1 MNYSRQREIIFDT
14 LRRHAVH
21 PTAERLYNIIK
32 GEQPDSN
39 IGIATVYRNLRRM
52 ANSGSIKKISGLEEA
67 EHFDHNTHTH
77 YHFLCKNY
85 SARAIT
91 TSETQDSIRSTAP
104 SIVLIEGAVFLHIF
118 TNGFHFSLKSLLILK
133 REGPAPMEGPLHAQK
148 AVRLP
153 GRLS

>member
-52 ANSGSIKKISGLEEA
+52 ANSGSIKRISGLEEA

-77 YHFLCKNY
+77 YHFLCKKCNKVFDID
-85 SARAIT
+85 AKVAPEIIENT
-91 TSETQDSIRSTAP
+91 QKETGFIIDSYD
-104 SIVLIEGAVFLHIF
+104 IV
-118 TNGFHFSLKSLLILK
+118 FHGICKECQTK
-133 REGPAPMEGPLHAQK
+133 EN
-148 AVRLP
+148 
-153 GRLS
+153 

>member
-52 ANSGSIKKISGLEEA
+52 ANSGSIKRISGLEEA

-77 YHFLCKNY
+77 YHFLCKMCNKVFDID
-85 SARAIT
+85 AKVAPEIIENT
-91 TSETQDSIRSTAP
+91 QKETGFIIDSYD
-104 SIVLIEGAVFLHIF
+104 IV
-118 TNGFHFSLKSLLILK
+118 FHGICKECQTK
-133 REGPAPMEGPLHAQK
+133 EN
-148 AVRLP
+148 
-153 GRLS
+153 

>member
-77 YHFLCKNY
+77 YHFLCKKCNKVFDID
-85 SARAIT
+85 AKVAPEIIENT
-91 TSETQDSIRSTAP
+91 QKETEFIIDSYD
-104 SIVLIEGAVFLHIF
+104 IV
-118 TNGFHFSLKSLLILK
+118 FHGICKDCQT
-133 REGPAPMEGPLHAQK
+133 EEN
-148 AVRLP
+148 
-153 GRLS
+153 

>member
-52 ANSGSIKKISGLEEA
+52 ANSGNIKKISGLEEA

-77 YHFLCKNY
+77 YHFLCKKCNKVFDID
-85 SARAIT
+85 AKVAPEIIENT
-91 TSETQDSIRSTAP
+91 QKETGFIIDSYD
-104 SIVLIEGAVFLHIF
+104 VVFHGICKDCQ
-118 TNGFHFSLKSLLILK
+118 TEEN
-133 REGPAPMEGPLHAQK
+133 
-148 AVRLP
+148 
-153 GRLS
+153 

>member
-77 YHFLCKNY
+77 YHFLCKKCNRVFDIDAKVAPEIIENTQKETGFIINFY
-85 SARAIT
+85 DIVFHGICKDCQ
-91 TSETQDSIRSTAP
+91 SE
-104 SIVLIEGAVFLHIF
+104 E
-118 TNGFHFSLKSLLILK
+118 N
-133 REGPAPMEGPLHAQK
+133 
-148 AVRLP
+148 
-153 GRLS
+153 

>member
-14 LRRHAVH
+14 LRRHAIH

-52 ANSGSIKKISGLEEA
+52 ANSGSIKKISGLEDA

-77 YHFLCKNY
+77 YHFLCKKCNKVFDID
-85 SARAIT
+85 AKVAPEIIENT
-91 TSETQDSIRSTAP
+91 QKETGFIIDSYD
-104 SIVLIEGAVFLHIF
+104 VVFHGICKDCQ
-118 TNGFHFSLKSLLILK
+118 TEEN
-133 REGPAPMEGPLHAQK
+133 
-148 AVRLP
+148 
-153 GRLS
+153 